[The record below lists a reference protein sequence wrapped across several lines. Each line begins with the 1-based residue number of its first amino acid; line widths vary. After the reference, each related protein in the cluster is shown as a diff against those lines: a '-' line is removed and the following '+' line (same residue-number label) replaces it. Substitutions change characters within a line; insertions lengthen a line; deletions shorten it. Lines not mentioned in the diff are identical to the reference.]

1 MKLLTILSKDPVV
14 RRDNLEVTFT
24 INAKGFLAGIVAYI
38 VHLNA
43 RSKNEF
49 SAFLN
54 MLHRFNSNDAR
65 LFPPM

>member
-1 MKLLTILSKDPVV
+1 MKLLTILFKDPLV

-43 RSKNEF
+43 QSKNEF
-49 SAFLN
+49 LSISEYA
-54 MLHRFNSNDAR
+54 
-65 LFPPM
+65 P